1 MLTLVLGGAAS
12 GKSAYAESLVLKTGL
27 PRYYLATMQVWDAEC
42 AARVEKHRKMR
53 AQKQFE
59 TLECPLHLDHLAL
72 PGRGTVLL
80 EDLGNLVANELYS
93 PGGAGKHTAEAVLAG
108 LERLAA
114 GCDDLIVVSNEVFS
128 GGADYAGDTD
138 QYLLALAQVNNAFA
152 ARRQR
157 LPGGLRPAGVLQRG
171 RKAVTV
177 LQTIAVAFA
186 MFSAL
191 PVPQFEWNEK
201 NMRYAMCAF
210 PLIGLVCGGL
220 WCLCGV
226 LPLPGLARAAAF
238 CLVPVAVTGGIHLD
252 GYADTSDALSSY
264 GDREKKLE
272 ILKDSHC
279 GAFAVIRLC
288 CYFVAYFGLCGSVR
302 FTPRAGL
309 CWTLAL
315 VLERALSGFAVAAFP
330 LAKDTGLAHTFA
342 TAADKQTVRRFLCG
356 LSALLI
362 LALTALG
369 GGGLAAAALLALWR
383 CDFVAKKQFGGIT
396 GDLAGWFLQRA
407 ELWMLAALAVSQWGG
422 VL

>member
-1 MLTLVLGGAAS
+1 M
-12 GKSAYAESLVLKTGL
+12 
-27 PRYYLATMQVWDAEC
+27 
-42 AARVEKHRKMR
+42 
-53 AQKQFE
+53 
-59 TLECPLHLDHLAL
+59 
-72 PGRGTVLL
+72 
-80 EDLGNLVANELYS
+80 
-93 PGGAGKHTAEAVLAG
+93 TA
-108 LERLAA
+108 
-114 GCDDLIVVSNEVFS
+114 
-128 GGADYAGDTD
+128 
-138 QYLLALAQVNNAFA
+138 
-152 ARRQR
+152 
-157 LPGGLRPAGVLQRG
+157 
-171 RKAVTV
+171 

-191 PVPQFEWNEK
+191 PMPQFEWNEK

-226 LPLPGLARAAAF
+226 LPLPELARAAAF

-315 VLERALSGFAVAAFP
+315 VLERGLSGLAVAAFP
-330 LAKDTGLAHTFA
+330 MAKNTGLAHTFA
-342 TAADKQTVRRFLCG
+342 TAADRESVQKILIV
-356 LSALLI
+356 LSVLLAAALI
-362 LALTALG
+362 ALG
-369 GGGLAAAALLALWR
+369 GGALVAAALLMLWR
-383 CDFVAKKQFGGIT
+383 YHHVAVKEFGGIT
-396 GDLAGWFLQRA
+396 GDLAGWFLQKA
-407 ELWMLAALAVSQWGG
+407 EFWMLAALAASQWGG
-422 VL
+422 IL

>member
-1 MLTLVLGGAAS
+1 M
-12 GKSAYAESLVLKTGL
+12 
-27 PRYYLATMQVWDAEC
+27 
-42 AARVEKHRKMR
+42 
-53 AQKQFE
+53 
-59 TLECPLHLDHLAL
+59 
-72 PGRGTVLL
+72 
-80 EDLGNLVANELYS
+80 
-93 PGGAGKHTAEAVLAG
+93 TA
-108 LERLAA
+108 
-114 GCDDLIVVSNEVFS
+114 
-128 GGADYAGDTD
+128 
-138 QYLLALAQVNNAFA
+138 
-152 ARRQR
+152 
-157 LPGGLRPAGVLQRG
+157 
-171 RKAVTV
+171 

-191 PVPQFEWNEK
+191 PMPQFEWNEK

-210 PLIGLVCGGL
+210 PLIGLVCGVL

-330 LAKDTGLAHTFA
+330 LAKNTGLAHTFA
-342 TAADKQTVRRFLCG
+342 TAADRVRVRQVLAVLC
-356 LSALLI
+356 AM
-362 LALTALG
+362 LAVGLTALG
-369 GGGLAAAALLALWR
+369 GWALVLAAGCFFAR
-383 CDFVAKKQFGGIT
+383 YYVVAKKQFGGVT
-396 GDLAGWFLQRA
+396 GDLAGWFLQKC
-407 ELWMLAALAVSQWGG
+407 ELWMLAALAASQWLG

>member
-1 MLTLVLGGAAS
+1 MERGVV
-12 GKSAYAESLVLKTGL
+12 EI
-27 PRYYLATMQVWDAEC
+27 LAVMA
-42 AARVEKHRKMR
+42 
-53 AQKQFE
+53 
-59 TLECPLHLDHLAL
+59 
-72 PGRGTVLL
+72 
-80 EDLGNLVANELYS
+80 
-93 PGGAGKHTAEAVLAG
+93 
-108 LERLAA
+108 
-114 GCDDLIVVSNEVFS
+114 
-128 GGADYAGDTD
+128 
-138 QYLLALAQVNNAFA
+138 
-152 ARRQR
+152 
-157 LPGGLRPAGVLQRG
+157 AGVLVG
-171 RKAVTV
+171 ATV
-177 LQTIAVAFA
+177 FPARLKG
-186 MFSAL
+186 L
-191 PVPQFEWNEK
+191 NEK
-201 NMRYAMCAF
+201 LTLAATGL
-210 PLIGLVCGGL
+210 LIFSM
-220 WCLCGV
+220 GV
-226 LPLPGLARAAAF
+226 LLAGRDSFLEELGQVGWASILF

-288 CYFVAYFGLCGSVR
+288 CYFAAYFGLCGSVR

-342 TAADKQTVRRFLCG
+342 TAADKQTVCRFLCG
-356 LSALLI
+356 LSALLV

-383 CDFVAKKQFGGIT
+383 YYFVAKKQFGGIT

-422 VL
+422 ML

>member
-1 MLTLVLGGAAS
+1 M
-12 GKSAYAESLVLKTGL
+12 
-27 PRYYLATMQVWDAEC
+27 
-42 AARVEKHRKMR
+42 
-53 AQKQFE
+53 
-59 TLECPLHLDHLAL
+59 
-72 PGRGTVLL
+72 
-80 EDLGNLVANELYS
+80 
-93 PGGAGKHTAEAVLAG
+93 
-108 LERLAA
+108 
-114 GCDDLIVVSNEVFS
+114 
-128 GGADYAGDTD
+128 
-138 QYLLALAQVNNAFA
+138 
-152 ARRQR
+152 
-157 LPGGLRPAGVLQRG
+157 
-171 RKAVTV
+171 TV

-201 NMRYAMCAF
+201 NMRYAMCGF

-226 LPLPGLARAAAF
+226 LPLPELARAAAF
-238 CLVPVAVTGGIHLD
+238 CLVPVAITGGIHLD

-330 LAKDTGLAHTFA
+330 LAAGWR
-342 TAADKQTVRRFLCG
+342 QQRFWRCG
-356 LSALLI
+356 AMISWQKSS
-362 LALTALG
+362 
-369 GGGLAAAALLALWR
+369 LAASPATWPGGFCSGPSCGCWR
-383 CDFVAKKQFGGIT
+383 RWPSASGEECCK
-396 GDLAGWFLQRA
+396 
-407 ELWMLAALAVSQWGG
+407 
-422 VL
+422 